1 MMSHCMTLMNKRPSS
16 APIKT
21 KNHSKDIQAL
31 KKMLTNVSANPEEV
45 PDDCEE
51 DDVEDDVEDANQ
63 DAVEDCEDDG
73 EEDDGEDL
81 DDLEEDD
88 EEGEDLFSVLEY
100 FFVEQ
105 KKNRNIVDVL
115 LEMKRSL
122 DTHNKLLLEI
132 LKKK

>member
-1 MMSHCMTLMNKRPSS
+1 
-16 APIKT
+16 
-21 KNHSKDIQAL
+21 
-31 KKMLTNVSANPEEV
+31 MLANVSVNPEEV
-45 PDDCEE
+45 HDDVEDDVEE
-51 DDVEDDVEDANQ
+51 DDVEDDVE
-63 DAVEDCEDDG
+63 EDDG
-73 EEDDGEDL
+73 GDDVEDDGDDNGQDGEDGEDL
-81 DDLEEDD
+81 EDLEEDD
-88 EEGEDLFSVLEY
+88 EEGEDLFSILEY